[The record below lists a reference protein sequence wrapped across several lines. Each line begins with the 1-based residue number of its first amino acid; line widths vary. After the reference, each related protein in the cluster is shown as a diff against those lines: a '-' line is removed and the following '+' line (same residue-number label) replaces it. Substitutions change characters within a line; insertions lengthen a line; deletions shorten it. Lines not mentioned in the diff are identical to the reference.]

1 MSDHL
6 VEQLRDDIRTLIDN
20 LTAPKNFETSRIRNV
35 SSSICRRWLIDKGL
49 VNLAH
54 SLGVTPSLPA
64 VVVREAVWDLVNGN
78 HQGQQPCA
86 LRKQAG
92 HTTASDRRSYQ
103 LKKCLAMQEPSTQD
117 IRNNHE
123 ISC

>member
-1 MSDHL
+1 MSARQPRHP
-6 VEQLRDDIRTLIDN
+6 VECQ
-20 LTAPKNFETSRIRNV
+20 
-35 SSSICRRWLIDKGL
+35 G
-49 VNLAH
+49 H
-54 SLGVTPSLPA
+54 
-64 VVVREAVWDLVNGN
+64 VVVREAVWDSVSGN

-117 IRNNHE
+117 IRASRSTLSAYAS
-123 ISC
+123 ISERSGLSLRLRQGALLENLPIKKGIFCTRYMTLGIGSQLRTR